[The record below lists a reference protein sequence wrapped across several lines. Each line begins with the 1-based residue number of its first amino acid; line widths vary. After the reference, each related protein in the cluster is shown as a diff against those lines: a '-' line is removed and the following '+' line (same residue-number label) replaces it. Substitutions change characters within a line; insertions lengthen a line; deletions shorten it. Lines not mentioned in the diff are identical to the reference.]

1 MNDRK
6 TAFDIISRVLAITK
20 YDIEQHQ
27 IINDQSLNIHGE
39 NYFRDILNFI
49 HQWELENTNFK
60 SSNSHCIDLIEREKK
75 IAIQITTTRSKK
87 KIENTFRAIRKLKL
101 NDYEIR
107 IYFLLE
113 KANLKK
119 ETIKYFLTKY
129 SIENI
134 QRYLYDYT
142 NLIKEIE
149 NLETNKLIELCFK
162 YFEIHQTK
170 YTNEIVLNLICKHIL
185 CNSKVVKKDYDDD
198 FGSLDTNNKLI
209 LNKIN
214 DRISAEINKGLD
226 YATTMNKV
234 NQDNLLTKLEELVV
248 NDFYRDIL
256 LDELKSKNLKKELIS
271 KRIRELHDL
280 AKKDEVDFNK
290 ILSKLHLRIED
301 CYDVRDFN
309 SMSVSWVIISYFF
322 EICDLGVASK

>member
-6 TAFDIISRVLAITK
+6 TAFDIISRVLAITR

-49 HQWELENTNFK
+49 HEWELENTNFK
-60 SSNSHCIDLIEREKK
+60 SSNFPCIDLIEREKK
-75 IAIQITTTRSKK
+75 IAIQITTTRSKE
-87 KIENTFRAIRKLKL
+87 KIENAFKAIREFKL

-113 KANLKK
+113 KANLQK
-119 ETIKYFLTKY
+119 ETIKYFSTKY
-129 SIENI
+129 SIGDI
-134 QRYLYDYT
+134 QRHLYDYT

-149 NLETNKLIELCFK
+149 NLETNKLIELSFK
-162 YFEIHQTK
+162 YFEMHQTK

-185 CNSKVVKKDYDDD
+185 RHSKVVKKDYDDD
-198 FGSLDTNNKLI
+198 FGSLDTNKKLV

-214 DRISAEINKGLD
+214 GRISAEINKGLD

-234 NQDNLLTKLEELVV
+234 NQDNLLTKLGELVV

-256 LDELKSKNLKKELIS
+256 LDELKSKNPKKELIS

-290 ILSKLHLRIED
+290 ILSKLHSRID
-301 CYDVRDFN
+301 YCYDMSDFN

-322 EICDLGVASK
+322 EICDLGIASK